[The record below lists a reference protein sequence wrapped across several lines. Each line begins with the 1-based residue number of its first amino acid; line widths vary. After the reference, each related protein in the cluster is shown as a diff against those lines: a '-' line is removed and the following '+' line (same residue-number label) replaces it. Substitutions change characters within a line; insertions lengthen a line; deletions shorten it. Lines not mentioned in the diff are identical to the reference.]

1 MSSIGDLNIRID
13 AVINPLLKSLNK
25 AERSLRATGERMSRI
40 GGDLAMNVSLPLAA
54 IGAAS
59 IKAAGNMEQMKNG
72 LASMMGGAEA
82 ASAEL
87 SKLQEIAKL
96 PGINLNQAIAGS
108 LRLQAVG
115 LSADQAR
122 KSMTSFSNA
131 LTLAGGNSEDL
142 AGVTLA
148 LTQIVSK
155 GKVFAEEIN
164 QIAERVPQVRKAMM
178 NIWGTA
184 DTEALQKMGISTE
197 DFIAKVTDELAKLPK
212 ATGGINNAID
222 NTGQAITMFLANL
235 GEDINKTFDVTGIV
249 TAFADKLAYA
259 AEWFKQL
266 DAGTKKTIL
275 SIGAFAIVLGPAIKL
290 LGLFQLTMAA
300 GYGALGNFW
309 KGLVIVKNKAVE
321 AVVALNAMKTA
332 QLAVTLGLAGIAIG
346 AAVLAYS
353 ALTKGVNAATERMET
368 FAEVERQAADSAFKE
383 TFELE
388 RLKKVLN
395 DETSTRE
402 DKIRAVNEINKLYPG
417 LIANYDSE
425 KTAIGKV
432 NEKIEQKIALLLAEA
447 KAQAYVQKIRELD
460 AENDA
465 IKDTLE
471 ARSAAADTF
480 IGKAKT
486 IAKVLTP
493 LSTLMGT
500 TEYIAGD
507 STFDLKAR
515 QKEIAL
521 QIEKFGELATAA
533 FKAKQNIEG
542 ALGGGDPPKDPAN
555 IPTGDATAKTAKD
568 DTKRAPLSF
577 EDTGRDNAGTQQL
590 LRTIK
595 LLKEIEVAT
604 GGVTSKVN
612 EQTNAEIR
620 RLGALEGLTDA
631 EIEHKIRL
639 NDLTAAKE
647 KTLLAD
653 KGIAEQT
660 PISIEAMEK
669 QMKAVEKLKTA
680 YQGAATFQ
688 EAALNSMQQIGG
700 IIMDTMTQTGK
711 SFKDMA
717 LEATGAILK
726 VVKALLMQAVAQQI
740 VNAMIS
746 SGGNPFV
753 ALAIGAIAGAGV
765 GILFN
770 TLASALGV
778 PALAEGGLAYGP
790 QLAMVG
796 DNKNASSDP
805 EVIAPLS
812 KLQGM
817 LGGTGGN
824 VQIAGAFTGSEMR
837 LLNEREARNRGR
849 IRGF

>member
-72 LASMMGGAEA
+72 LASMMGGAAA

-87 SKLQEIAKL
+87 VKLQEIAKL

-197 DFIAKVTDELAKLPK
+197 DFITKVTDELAKLPK

-266 DAGTKKTIL
+266 DAGTKKTVL
-275 SIGAFAIVLGPAIKL
+275 SVAAFTIAVGPAIKVI
-290 LGLFQLTMAA
+290 GLFQT
-300 GYGALGNFW
+300 
-309 KGLVIVKNKAVE
+309 
-321 AVVALNAMKTA
+321 
-332 QLAVTLGLAGIAIG
+332 TLSQGIALVEGMGKGFLSLKNTIVSAGAAFLKMDLLMKATTIG
-346 AAVLAYS
+346 AIIAGVTALYLVYNKLTAGMSQASAVMA
-353 ALTKGVNAATERMET
+353 TVNQATLDGKIAAFQET
-368 FAEVERQAADSAFKE
+368 N
-383 TFELE
+383 ELE
-388 RLKKVLN
+388 RLKATLN
-395 DETSTRE
+395 SEVTSRE
-402 DKIRAVNEINKLYPG
+402 AKKAALDRLLAINPELFKGYT
-417 LIANYDSE
+417 IE
-425 KTAIGKV
+425 KGSIEGINAAIGTQIRL
-432 NEKIEQKIALLLAEA
+432 IE
-447 KAQAYVQKIRELD
+447 
-460 AENDA
+460 
-465 IKDTLE
+465 
-471 ARSAAADTF
+471 
-480 IGKAKT
+480 
-486 IAKVLTP
+486 
-493 LSTLMGT
+493 
-500 TEYIAGD
+500 
-507 STFDLKAR
+507 
-515 QKEIAL
+515 
-521 QIEKFGELATAA
+521 
-533 FKAKQNIEG
+533 
-542 ALGGGDPPKDPAN
+542 
-555 IPTGDATAKTAKD
+555 
-568 DTKRAPLSF
+568 
-577 EDTGRDNAGTQQL
+577 
-590 LRTIK
+590 LR
-595 LLKEIEVAT
+595 
-604 GGVTSKVN
+604 SKVN
-612 EQTNAEIR
+612 AAAALLQKKNEEKLLLENELAAANKKQLSSFAPLAGAQIAYANLAGTTADAIQRKIIR
-620 RLGALEGLTDA
+620 IDA
-631 EIEHKIRL
+631 ETIALAKLQQQTEELLATQSGGSSSSVIRGGGGVAKSGGGSSKSSSEPITATQYTRDEVWGKDQEINVQWQRSLELLDALKTKSGELKSTTDEL
-639 NDLTAAKE
+639 NKSKQD
-647 KTLLAD
+647 TLLAD
-653 KGIAEQT
+653 KGITEQT
-660 PISIEAMEK
+660 PLSIEAMEK

-700 IIMDTMTQTGK
+700 ILMDTMTQTGK

>member
-87 SKLQEIAKL
+87 AKLQEIAKL

-131 LTLAGGNSEDL
+131 LTLAGGKSEDL

-184 DTEALQKMGISTE
+184 DTEKLQKMGLSTE
-197 DFIAKVTDELAKLPK
+197 EFITKVTDELAKLPK

-222 NTGQAITMFLANL
+222 NTGQAITMFLTNL
-235 GEDINKTFDVTGIV
+235 GEDIMKTFNVTGMI
-249 TAFADKLAYA
+249 TSFADKLAYA

-300 GYGALGNFW
+300 GYGALGNLG
-309 KGLVIVKNKAVE
+309 KALIYVKTQAFAAV
-321 AVVALNAMKTA
+321 AALNAMTLA
-332 QLAVTLGLAGIAIG
+332 QLAFTAGVAGLVVGGLYLSYKQLTKTITDASRAMEVMNQVSRDATMLAGDE
-346 AAVLAYS
+346 VRE
-353 ALTKGVNAATERMET
+353 LT
-368 FAEVERQAADSAFKE
+368 
-383 TFELE
+383 
-388 RLKKVLN
+388 RLKDILN
-395 DETSTRE
+395 DETASRDAKNAALNRLKEIQPGVYEGYNLENLSLSKLNGTIE
-402 DKIRAVNEINKLYPG
+402 DNIKLVQ
-417 LIANYDSE
+417 AQ
-425 KTAIGKV
+425 AR
-432 NEKIEQKIALLLAEA
+432 AEA
-447 KAQAYVQKIRELD
+447 ANAKIRELTYKQD
-460 AENDA
+460 ELRDKLA
-465 IKDTLE
+465 
-471 ARSAAADTF
+471 
-480 IGKAKT
+480 
-486 IAKVLTP
+486 
-493 LSTLMGT
+493 
-500 TEYIAGD
+500 
-507 STFDLKAR
+507 
-515 QKEIAL
+515 QKG
-521 QIEKFGELATAA
+521 QEKFRI
-533 FKAKQNIEG
+533 FG
-542 ALGGGDPPKDPAN
+542 ALGLSAN
-555 IPTGDATAKTAKD
+555 MMFGETRGQIEQEIGAIDKLILKLGETSKESYKTAAALNTVFSGGSISPSAPSGGVKMGGGGSAKGSSAPIEATQYTSDEVWGKDSELNVQWQRSLELLDALKVKTDELKSTTDELNKSKD
-568 DTKRAPLSF
+568 D
-577 EDTGRDNAGTQQL
+577 
-590 LRTIK
+590 
-595 LLKEIEVAT
+595 
-604 GGVTSKVN
+604 
-612 EQTNAEIR
+612 
-620 RLGALEGLTDA
+620 
-631 EIEHKIRL
+631 
-639 NDLTAAKE
+639 
-647 KTLLAD
+647 TLLAD
-653 KGIAEQT
+653 KGIAEQI
-660 PISIEAMEK
+660 PVNIGAMEA
-669 QMKAVEKLKTA
+669 QVKAVEKLKTA
-680 YQGAATFQ
+680 YQGAANFQ

-753 ALAIGAIAGAGV
+753 ALAVGAIAGAGV

-770 TLASALGV
+770 TLASALGI
-778 PALAEGGLAYGP
+778 PALAKGGAVYGE
-790 QLAMVG
+790 QLALVG
-796 DNKNASSDP
+796 DNPNAEYDP
-805 EVIAPLS
+805 ELIAPAS
-812 KLQGM
+812 TFAGIFTKMG
-817 LGGTGGN
+817 LGGDSGRF
-824 VQIAGAFTGSEMR
+824 GAFTGSEMR

>member
-13 AVINPLLKSLNK
+13 AVINPLLRSLNK

-72 LASMMGGAEA
+72 LASMMGGAAA

-87 SKLQEIAKL
+87 VKLQEIAKL

-197 DFIAKVTDELAKLPK
+197 DFITKVTDELERLPK
-212 ATGGINNAID
+212 ATGGILNAID
-222 NTGQAITMFLANL
+222 NNIQAVTMILSNL
-235 GEDINKTFDVTGIV
+235 GDDINQTFDITATI
-249 TAFADKLAYA
+249 TAFTDKLAYA
-259 AEWFKQL
+259 AEWFKNL
-266 DAGTKKTIL
+266 DAGTKKTVL
-275 SIGAFAIVLGPAIKL
+275 SVAAFTIAVGPAIKVI
-290 LGLFQLTMAA
+290 GLFQT
-300 GYGALGNFW
+300 
-309 KGLVIVKNKAVE
+309 
-321 AVVALNAMKTA
+321 
-332 QLAVTLGLAGIAIG
+332 TLSQGIALVGGMGKGFLSLKNTIVSAGAAFLKMDLLMKATTIG
-346 AAVLAYS
+346 AIIAGVTALYLVYNKLTAGMSQASAVMA
-353 ALTKGVNAATERMET
+353 TVNQATLDGKIAAFQET
-368 FAEVERQAADSAFKE
+368 N
-383 TFELE
+383 ELE
-388 RLKKVLN
+388 RLKATLN
-395 DETSTRE
+395 SEVTSRE
-402 DKIRAVNEINKLYPG
+402 AKKAALDRLLAINPELFKGYT
-417 LIANYDSE
+417 IE
-425 KTAIGKV
+425 KGSIEGINAAIGTQIRL
-432 NEKIEQKIALLLAEA
+432 IE
-447 KAQAYVQKIRELD
+447 
-460 AENDA
+460 
-465 IKDTLE
+465 
-471 ARSAAADTF
+471 
-480 IGKAKT
+480 
-486 IAKVLTP
+486 
-493 LSTLMGT
+493 
-500 TEYIAGD
+500 
-507 STFDLKAR
+507 
-515 QKEIAL
+515 
-521 QIEKFGELATAA
+521 
-533 FKAKQNIEG
+533 
-542 ALGGGDPPKDPAN
+542 
-555 IPTGDATAKTAKD
+555 
-568 DTKRAPLSF
+568 
-577 EDTGRDNAGTQQL
+577 
-590 LRTIK
+590 LR
-595 LLKEIEVAT
+595 
-604 GGVTSKVN
+604 SKVN
-612 EQTNAEIR
+612 AAAALLQKKNEEKLLLENELAAANKKQLSSFAPLAGAQIAYANLAGTTADAIQRKIIR
-620 RLGALEGLTDA
+620 IDA
-631 EIEHKIRL
+631 ETIALAKLQQQTEELLATQSGGSSSSVIRGGGGVAKSGGGSSKSSSEPITATQYTRDEVWGKDQEINVQWQRSLKLLDALKTKSGELKSTTDEL
-639 NDLTAAKE
+639 NKSKQD
-647 KTLLAD
+647 TLLAD
-653 KGIAEQT
+653 KGITEQT
-660 PISIEAMEK
+660 PLSIEAMEK
-669 QMKAVEKLKTA
+669 QMEAVEKLKTA

-700 IIMDTMTQTGK
+700 ILMDTMTQTGK

>member
-72 LASMMGGAEA
+72 LASMMGSAEA

-87 SKLQEIAKL
+87 VKLQEIAKL

-148 LTQIVSK
+148 LMQIVSK

-197 DFIAKVTDELAKLPK
+197 DFITKVTDELAKLPK

-249 TAFADKLAYA
+249 TEFADSLAYA
-259 AEWFKQL
+259 AEWFKNL
-266 DAGTKKTIL
+266 DSGTKKTIL
-275 SIGAFAIVLGPAIKL
+275 SIGAFTVVLGPAIKL

-300 GYGALGNFW
+300 GVGALSNLG
-309 KGLVIVKNKAVE
+309 KGLVWVKTQAFAAV
-321 AVVALNAMKTA
+321 AALNAMTLA
-332 QLAVTLGLAGIAIG
+332 QLAFTAGIAG
-346 AAVLAYS
+346 LVAGGLYLS
-353 ALTKGVNAATERMET
+353 YKQLTKSISDASRAMEVMNQVSRDATML
-368 FAEVERQAADSAFKE
+368 AGDEVRELTRLKE
-383 TFELE
+383 T
-388 RLKKVLN
+388 LN
-395 DETSTRE
+395 DETASR
-402 DKIRAVNEINKLYPG
+402 DAKNAALNRLKEIQPSIYGGYNLENLSLSKLNG
-417 LIANYDSE
+417 TIDNNIKLIQAQ
-425 KTAIGKV
+425 AR
-432 NEKIEQKIALLLAEA
+432 AEA
-447 KAQAYVQKIRELD
+447 ANAKIRELTYKQD
-460 AENDA
+460 ELRDKLAQKGQEKFRIFGSLGLSANMMFGETRGQIEQEIQAIDKLILKLGETSKESYNTAAALNSAFSGKVVKSGITSNSSVKTGGGSAKGSAAPTDA
-465 IKDTLE
+465 IQFTSEEIWGKDQEVNVQWERSLE
-471 ARSAAADTF
+471 Q
-480 IGKAKT
+480 
-486 IAKVLTP
+486 L
-493 LSTLMGT
+493 
-500 TEYIAGD
+500 
-507 STFDLKAR
+507 
-515 QKEIAL
+515 
-521 QIEKFGELATAA
+521 
-533 FKAKQNIEG
+533 G
-542 ALGGGDPPKDPAN
+542 ALKV
-555 IPTGDATAKTAKD
+555 KTDELKSSTDELNKAKD
-568 DTKRAPLSF
+568 D
-577 EDTGRDNAGTQQL
+577 
-590 LRTIK
+590 
-595 LLKEIEVAT
+595 
-604 GGVTSKVN
+604 
-612 EQTNAEIR
+612 
-620 RLGALEGLTDA
+620 
-631 EIEHKIRL
+631 
-639 NDLTAAKE
+639 
-647 KTLLAD
+647 TLLAD
-653 KGIAEQT
+653 KGIAEQI
-660 PISIEAMEK
+660 PVNIGAMEAQIK
-669 QMKAVEKLKTA
+669 MVEKLKTA

-700 IIMDTMTQTGK
+700 ILMDTMSQTGK
-711 SFKDMA
+711 SFKEMA

-726 VVKALLMQAVAQQI
+726 VVKVLLMQAVAQQI
-740 VNAMIS
+740 VNSMIS

-753 ALAIGAIAGAGV
+753 ALAVGAIAGAGV

-770 TLASALGV
+770 TLTSALGI
-778 PALAEGGLAYGP
+778 PALAEGGLAYAP

-796 DNKNASSDP
+796 DNKNASTDP

-812 KLQGM
+812 KLKGIIGGM
-817 LGGTGGN
+817 GGN
-824 VQIAGAFTGSEMR
+824 VQVAGAFTGSEMR